1 VRSDQLREETPEIP
15 LFPLDTVL
23 FPGMTL
29 PLHIF
34 EERYRLMVN
43 ACMGGNRQFGVLLAK
58 PAQASSSETAV
69 YPVGTAALITHVD
82 ALEDGDLD
90 IQTAGTERFRVL
102 SVLHTEPYAVGRIEA
117 FPLEQ
122 VRSPA
127 VMPYVQK
134 AGELFVRYLRLVAEV
149 LGTVIRVEE
158 APRDAS
164 TLAYLI
170 GIALQVSM
178 EEKQDLLSVVTLP
191 ALLARETQILSREET
206 LLTRMRERQE
216 TNTGYMRCATGQ
228 LSLN

>member
-1 VRSDQLREETPEIP
+1 MREEILEIP

-43 ACMGGNRQFGVLLAK
+43 ACLGGNRQFGVLLAK
-58 PAQASSSETAV
+58 PAQASSSETTA

-82 ALEDGDLD
+82 AREDGDLD
-90 IQTAGTERFRVL
+90 IQTAGMERFRVL
-102 SVLHTEPYAVGRIEA
+102 HILHTEPYAVGRIEP

-122 VRSPA
+122 VHSPA
-127 VMPYVQK
+127 VMSQVKK
-134 AGELFVRYLRLVAEV
+134 AGGLFVRYLRLVAEV

-164 TLAYLI
+164 SLAYLI

-178 EEKQDLLSVVTLP
+178 EEKQGLLSVLALP
-191 ALLARETQILSREET
+191 ALLAREAQILSREET
-206 LLTRMRERQE
+206 LLTRMREMQE
-216 TNTGYMRCATGQ
+216 TNTGYIQGATGH